1 MMKATVPTEAVG
13 CIIDGGQEATME
25 ILVYTRP
32 AREAKT
38 EILVDDSVERLQGSL
53 LNEVDS

>member
-38 EILVDDSVERLQGSL
+38 EILVERL
-53 LNEVDS
+53 EA